1 MTADG
6 AAGAE
11 LGATLDYLNDRYGIG
26 AAVRFVAGPGDLP
39 LVQLH
44 HQGATAAVSLLGAT
58 VLAYQPRGGL
68 PVLFVSRAS
77 AFAPGRP
84 IRGGI
89 PVCWPWFGAHPSDPT
104 LPNHGFVRTAMWSV
118 EETETGSEDGGEVEA
133 TLRLT
138 SSDETRALWPHPFDL
153 RLTARLG
160 DSLTVSLEAHRPA
173 PDGALPGEP
182 DSEPDGA
189 PYTVTGALHTY
200 LAVGDAA
207 QIVVRGL
214 EGARYVDKAAG
225 GGEGTQEGPLTIA
238 GETDRVYLDTPATV
252 TVEDPLLG
260 RRLAIAKEG
269 SRSTVVWNPW
279 QRRAEA
285 LPDFGDDEYRLMV
298 CVETANAMQD
308 VVVLPPGGS
317 HVLQTVISAS

>member
-11 LGATLDYLNDRYGIG
+11 LGANLAYLNDRYGIG
-26 AAVRFVAGPGDLP
+26 AAVRFVPGPGDLP

-44 HQGATAAVSLLGAT
+44 HRGATAAVSLLGAT

-77 AFAPGRP
+77 AFAPGLP

-89 PVCWPWFGAHPSDPT
+89 PVCWPWFGPHPTDPT

-118 EETETGSEDGGEVEA
+118 EETETGGDDGGEAEA

-160 DSLTVSLEAHRPA
+160 ATLTVSLEAHHPA
-173 PDGALPGEP
+173 PDG
-182 DSEPDGA
+182 EPDGG

-207 QIVVRGL
+207 QIVIRGL
-214 EGARYVDKAAG
+214 EGTRYVDKAAG
-225 GGEGTQEGPLTIA
+225 GVEGTQEGPLTIA
-238 GETDRVYLDTPATV
+238 GETDRVYLDTAAPV

-260 RRLAIAKEG
+260 RRLAIAREG
-269 SRSTVVWNPW
+269 SSSTVVWNPW

-298 CVETANAMQD
+298 CVEAANALQD

-317 HVLQTVISAS
+317 HVLQTVISAI